1 MTPASLVKL
10 GFYFGTSG
18 GHAGRSLMLDDLELL
33 MEHAPADAANS
44 WFSNAILNENLLAKS
59 SVNNRDHANRRMRQ
73 LYALDA
79 STCLFRVF
87 RGLYLEDKQS
97 RSTLAV
103 LLAMAR
109 DALFRKSAEIV
120 LAAPLGTAMT
130 SESFRQPLD
139 LVAAGRMGEET
150 LRHACGNVF
159 SSWNQA
165 GYLSAEKPRRRVQA
179 PVSWAAVAFALFLGW
194 LDGERGR
201 LLFETPWAKVLDRD
215 FDELLRHAATASR
228 QGHLELLNA
237 GGVIEV
243 RFPGYLTNEEMQLP

>member
-1 MTPASLVKL
+1 MTPTSLEKL

-18 GHAGRSLMLDDLELL
+18 AHAGRALMLEDLDVL
-33 MEHAPADAANS
+33 MTHAPEGANNA

-73 LYALDA
+73 LYALD
-79 STCLFRVF
+79 SGTCLYRVF
-87 RGLYLEDKQS
+87 RKLYVADKQS
-97 RSTLAV
+97 QALLAV
-103 LLAMAR
+103 LMAMAR

-120 LAAPLGTAMT
+120 LAAPLGTSFN
-130 SESFRQPLD
+130 SESFHQALD

-150 LRHACGNVF
+150 LKHACGNVL
-159 SSWNQA
+159 SSWGQA
-165 GYLSAEKPRRRVQA
+165 GYLSPDKPRRRIRA

-194 LDGERGR
+194 LEGDQGR
-201 LLFETPWAKVLDRD
+201 LLFETRWAKVLDSD
-215 FDELLRHAATASR
+215 MEELLRLAATASR

-237 GGVIEV
+237 GGVVEV